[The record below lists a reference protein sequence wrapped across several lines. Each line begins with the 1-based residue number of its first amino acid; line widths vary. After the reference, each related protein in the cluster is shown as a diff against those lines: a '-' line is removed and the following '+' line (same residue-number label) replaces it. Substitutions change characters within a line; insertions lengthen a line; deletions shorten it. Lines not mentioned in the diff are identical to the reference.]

1 MSLPFVRLS
10 TVGSDFDLL
19 DGHEDGQNSEEILE
33 EKLRQIQLSTL
44 KAKKR
49 LRKNFDNVKRHQKVS
64 LPPTLIL
71 ENSSRNF
78 SEISVF
84 QGVKT
89 RPFFIFNF
97 QGMSQGIS

>member
-10 TVGSDFDLL
+10 TVGNDFDLL

-49 LRKNFDNVKRHQKVS
+49 LRKNFDNVKRHQNVS
-64 LPPTLIL
+64 LPVRVQ
-71 ENSSRNF
+71 NNAWAQRS
-78 SEISVF
+78 
-84 QGVKT
+84 
-89 RPFFIFNF
+89 FN
-97 QGMSQGIS
+97 I

>member
-19 DGHEDGQNSEEILE
+19 DGHQENSEEILE

-49 LRKNFDNVKRHQKVS
+49 LRKNFDNVKRHQNVS
-64 LPPTLIL
+64 LPLTLKSWKTHP
-71 ENSSRNF
+71 EFFPKFQFSRA
-78 SEISVF
+78 
-84 QGVKT
+84 
-89 RPFFIFNF
+89 
-97 QGMSQGIS
+97 

>member
-19 DGHEDGQNSEEILE
+19 DGHEENSEEILE

-64 LPPTLIL
+64 LQLTVIGK
-71 ENSSRNF
+71 SW
-78 SEISVF
+78 
-84 QGVKT
+84 KT
-89 RPFFIFNF
+89 RPIFFE
-97 QGMSQGIS
+97 IS

>member
-19 DGHEDGQNSEEILE
+19 DGHEENSEEILE

-49 LRKNFDNVKRHQKVS
+49 LRKNFDNVKRHQNVS
-64 LPPTLIL
+64 LPLTLIG
-71 ENSSRNF
+71 NTW
-78 SEISVF
+78 
-84 QGVKT
+84 KT
-89 RPFFIFNF
+89 RPKFFFQNF
-97 QGMSQGIS
+97 SFRGFSQGISWTDF

>member
-10 TVGSDFDLL
+10 TVGSDLDLL
-19 DGHEDGQNSEEILE
+19 DGHEENSEEILE

-49 LRKNFDNVKRHQKVS
+49 LRKNFDNVKRHQNVS

-78 SEISVF
+78 SEISVV
-84 QGVKT
+84 QGVKP
-89 RPFFIFNF
+89 RPFFLF
-97 QGMSQGIS
+97 SISKA